1 MNIRGKALI
10 IAAALGTVAQIILS
24 LISSFVTPDPL
35 QGLEGGG
42 RLGSGLGGIT
52 WLICFL
58 TIAVDVFVGVLYA
71 FFHTREGP
79 LSVGNGL
86 LGGGLSAGAGR
97 VVSSLGS
104 IALSFLVR
112 PQLGSML
119 SGLLGSDAFGDADVR
134 GFAIAGGIIGGLL
147 AVCLYLVVGGLFG
160 GIGGLL
166 GAATMKG
173 EAKPPT

>member
-1 MNIRGKALI
+1 MLDSCDAAALKIRWGPAAEEEREAEMNIHGKALI

-79 LSVGNGL
+79 PLVGNGVA
-86 LGGGLSAGAGR
+86 GGG
-97 VVSSLGS
+97 
-104 IALSFLVR
+104 
-112 PQLGSML
+112 
-119 SGLLGSDAFGDADVR
+119 
-134 GFAIAGGIIGGLL
+134 
-147 AVCLYLVVGGLFG
+147 VG
-160 GIGGLL
+160 
-166 GAATMKG
+166 
-173 EAKPPT
+173 